1 MDVINRTTVN
11 IKIKE
16 LTELLKVCK
25 IPAHRDRI
33 EVDLKSYRAIRK
45 LFDDSNK

>member
-1 MDVINRTTVN
+1 MQVINKTTVI

-25 IPAHRDRI
+25 IPQHRDRI
-33 EVDLKSYRAIRK
+33 EVDLRSYRAIRK
-45 LFDDSNK
+45 LFEESE